1 MKLISY
7 YDLLGMI
14 KVGNIPNKVYLHRL
28 HKKVAYIKDVDVV
41 SNELTGNMLDNP
53 NKDQDENFKYYLGE
67 CFLES
72 SVFDE
77 CIEIKE
83 TFEEIILNAQ
93 KTIVDAFRPL
103 IEAIKKIMEIEGLD
117 LKEAEEGKEIEK
129 LNSELLQNEHFEH
142 KYNEYDLIDIFC
154 YKLNEV
160 IDVVNKLNKK

>member
-1 MKLISY
+1 MKKISY

-41 SNELTGNMLDNP
+41 SNELTGYMLDNP

-103 IEAIKKIMEIEGLD
+103 IEAIKKIGEIEGLD
-117 LKEAEEGKEIEK
+117 LKEAEEDKKIEK
-129 LNSELLQNEHFEH
+129 ITIRDNSIGFPNGEWTAR
-142 KYNEYDLIDIFC
+142 KIDIAFAH
-154 YKLNEV
+154 KINEI
-160 IDVVNKLNKK
+160 IDVVNELNKK